1 MKKMLA
7 LDVRLNKMGLRVSS
21 ICTLPWSF
29 RISVDLDL
37 KVSLSFSC
45 LTFTF
50 MAIFYSYFFLAL
62 YVYVCMSVCI
72 CVCVGVCVHVCACMC
87 VCVWLCVRV
96 CFLSCLSLHQS
107 LDIKYTHPF
116 VKVFSSFPSSQL
128 NSKTKPCPTPSTPST
143 SSELT
148 HFPPFSFLRSWR
160 LSKEKWKLL
169 GQQQ

>member
-1 MKKMLA
+1 MFAWTKWDWECLQFAPCLEAFGSQLIWIWKLVCLSLA
-7 LDVRLNKMGLRVSS
+7 SHS
-21 ICTLPWSF
+21 HSWQSF
-29 RISVDLDL
+29 TRT
-37 KVSLSFSC
+37 SFSP
-45 LTFTF
+45 F
-50 MAIFYSYFFLAL
+50 MYM
-62 YVYVCMSVCI
+62 YVWVCVF
-72 CVCVGVCVHVCACMC
+72 VCVGVCVCMC
-87 VCVWLCVRV
+87 VRVCVCVCMCVRV

-160 LSKEKWKLL
+160 LSKEKWKQL

>member
-50 MAIFYSYFFLAL
+50 MAILSSYFFLAL

-87 VCVWLCVRV
+87 VCVCVRV
-96 CFLSCLSLHQS
+96 CVLSCLSLHQS